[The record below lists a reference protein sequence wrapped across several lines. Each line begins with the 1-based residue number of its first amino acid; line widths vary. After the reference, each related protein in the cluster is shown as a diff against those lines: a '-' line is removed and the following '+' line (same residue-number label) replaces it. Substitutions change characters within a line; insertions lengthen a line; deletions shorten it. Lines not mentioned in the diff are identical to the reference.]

1 MRASC
6 AVGQS
11 ADESARIGRQGACQI
26 VVIMLGG
33 ATYLE
38 AEAVNKFNAARRR
51 SERRSNAVL
60 GASTVLS
67 TQQFVDR
74 LQQLSSS

>member
-1 MRASC
+1 
-6 AVGQS
+6 
-11 ADESARIGRQGACQI
+11 
-26 VVIMLGG
+26 MLGG